1 MPLPGGGRGSAYLTL
16 TGPAS
21 LTLTGPASLTLTVSA
36 CPCLPPAFLRRPG
49 VGEAGDWQR
58 VNQSAAVLGGGPGR
72 GAGRLRLFSEN
83 FGPQETPSGLMLLLP
98 PPTSLTAALPLPSYL
113 PAGQVDMQPP

>member
-1 MPLPGGGRGSAYLTL
+1 MRPETGNGST
-16 TGPAS
+16 
-21 LTLTGPASLTLTVSA
+21 
-36 CPCLPPAFLRRPG
+36 
-49 VGEAGDWQR
+49 R
-58 VNQSAAVLGGGPGR
+58 VLQCWGGGPGR